1 MPASVPHQAAGRAR
15 GEQTRRQL
23 LAAATELFGEYGLQ
37 GATTRD
43 IAQRAGQNIAAIT
56 YYFSSK
62 EGLYLAVAQS
72 LADFIQQAFA
82 PLVAEV
88 DRFRQE
94 PAAQRSPDA
103 ALRLLQRGLL
113 AFSELMTQPHTLNL
127 SKIMSREQLAPTEA
141 YPLIHSQVIAPMHER
156 LCRLLSAATGID
168 EHAPRLVL
176 HTHALIGEVLSFRVA
191 RETIRRQAG
200 WQDIGEGEAAQI
212 AAVLS
217 EHIEILVT
225 GLRQRHGA

>member
-1 MPASVPHQAAGRAR
+1 MPASVPPQAAGRAR

-23 LAAATELFGEYGLQ
+23 LAAATELFGECGLQ

-82 PLVAEV
+82 PLADEV
-88 DRFRQE
+88 DRFWQQS
-94 PAAQRSPDA
+94 AAQRSPDA

-141 YPLIHSQVIAPMHER
+141 YPLIHSQVIAPMHAR
-156 LCRLLSAATGID
+156 LCRLLAAATGID
-168 EHAPRLVL
+168 D
-176 HTHALIGEVLSFRVA
+176 
-191 RETIRRQAG
+191 Q
-200 WQDIGEGEAAQI
+200 
-212 AAVLS
+212 
-217 EHIEILVT
+217 
-225 GLRQRHGA
+225 

>member
-15 GEQTRRQL
+15 GEQARRQL
-23 LAAATELFGEYGLQ
+23 LAAATDLFGEYGLQ

-82 PLVAEV
+82 PLAEEV
-88 DRFRQE
+88 DRFWQQ
-94 PAAQRSPDA
+94 PVAQRSPDA

-127 SKIMSREQLAPTEA
+127 SKIMSREQLAPTDA

-156 LCRLLSAATGID
+156 LCRLLAAAR
-168 EHAPRLVL
+168 APRLVL

-200 WQDIGEGEAAQI
+200 WQEIGEGEAAQI

-217 EHIEILVT
+217 EHIEILVV

>member
-1 MPASVPHQAAGRAR
+1 M
-15 GEQTRRQL
+15 
-23 LAAATELFGEYGLQ
+23 
-37 GATTRD
+37 
-43 IAQRAGQNIAAIT
+43 
-56 YYFSSK
+56 
-62 EGLYLAVAQS
+62 AQS

-82 PLVAEV
+82 PLAEEV
-88 DRFRQE
+88 DRFGQE
-94 PAAQRSPDA
+94 APEQRSPDA

-141 YPLIHSQVIAPMHER
+141 YPLIHRQVIAPMHER

-168 EHAPRLVL
+168 ERATRLVL

-200 WQDIGEGEAAQI
+200 WQEIGEGEAAQI

-217 EHIEILVT
+217 EHIEILVI

>member
-23 LAAATELFGEYGLQ
+23 LAAATELFGECGLQ

-82 PLVAEV
+82 RWPTRSIASGNSPPRSAHPTRRCVCCSVACW
-88 DRFRQE
+88 
-94 PAAQRSPDA
+94 P
-103 ALRLLQRGLL
+103 
-113 AFSELMTQPHTLNL
+113 
-127 SKIMSREQLAPTEA
+127 
-141 YPLIHSQVIAPMHER
+141 
-156 LCRLLSAATGID
+156 SAN
-168 EHAPRLVL
+168 
-176 HTHALIGEVLSFRVA
+176 
-191 RETIRRQAG
+191 
-200 WQDIGEGEAAQI
+200 
-212 AAVLS
+212 
-217 EHIEILVT
+217 
-225 GLRQRHGA
+225 

>member
-1 MPASVPHQAAGRAR
+1 MTHASFPHQAAGRAR

-23 LAAATELFGEYGLQ
+23 LAAATELFGECGLQ

-62 EGLYLAVAQS
+62 EGLYAVAQS

-82 PLVAEV
+82 PLADEV
-88 DRFRQE
+88 DRFWQQS
-94 PAAQRSPDA
+94 AAQRSPDA

-141 YPLIHSQVIAPMHER
+141 YPLIHSR
-156 LCRLLSAATGID
+156 
-168 EHAPRLVL
+168 
-176 HTHALIGEVLSFRVA
+176 
-191 RETIRRQAG
+191 
-200 WQDIGEGEAAQI
+200 
-212 AAVLS
+212 
-217 EHIEILVT
+217 
-225 GLRQRHGA
+225 

>member
-1 MPASVPHQAAGRAR
+1 
-15 GEQTRRQL
+15 
-23 LAAATELFGEYGLQ
+23 
-37 GATTRD
+37 
-43 IAQRAGQNIAAIT
+43 
-56 YYFSSK
+56 
-62 EGLYLAVAQS
+62 
-72 LADFIQQAFA
+72 
-82 PLVAEV
+82 
-88 DRFRQE
+88 
-94 PAAQRSPDA
+94 
-103 ALRLLQRGLL
+103 
-113 AFSELMTQPHTLNL
+113 MTQPHTLNL

-168 EHAPRLVL
+168 EHATRLVL

-200 WQDIGEGEAAQI
+200 WHEIGEDEAAQI
-212 AAVLS
+212 GAVLS

>member
-23 LAAATELFGEYGLQ
+23 LAAATELFGECGLQ

-82 PLVAEV
+82 PLADEV
-88 DRFRQE
+88 DRFWQQS
-94 PAAQRSPDA
+94 AAQPDA

-156 LCRLLSAATGID
+156 LCRLLAAATGID
-168 EHAPRLVL
+168 DQAIRLVL

-200 WQDIGEGEAAQI
+200 WQEIGEDEAVQI

>member
-1 MPASVPHQAAGRAR
+1 MSASVPHQAAGRAR

-23 LAAATELFGEYGLQ
+23 LAAATELFGEYGLE

-43 IAQRAGQNIAAIT
+43 IAQRIT

-62 EGLYLAVAQS
+62 EGLYLAVAQP

-94 PAAQRSPDA
+94 PAAQRSSDA

>member
-15 GEQTRRQL
+15 GEQARRQL
-23 LAAATELFGEYGLQ
+23 LAAATDLFGEYGLQ

-62 EGLYLAVAQS
+62 EGLYLAV
-72 LADFIQQAFA
+72 
-82 PLVAEV
+82 
-88 DRFRQE
+88 
-94 PAAQRSPDA
+94 AQRSPDA

-127 SKIMSREQLAPTEA
+127 SKIMSREQLAPTDA

-156 LCRLLSAATGID
+156 LCRLLAAATGID
-168 EHAPRLVL
+168 ERAPRLVL

-191 RETIRRQAG
+191 RETIRLQAG
-200 WQDIGEGEAAQI
+200 WQEIGEGEATQI

-217 EHIEILVT
+217 EHIEILVV